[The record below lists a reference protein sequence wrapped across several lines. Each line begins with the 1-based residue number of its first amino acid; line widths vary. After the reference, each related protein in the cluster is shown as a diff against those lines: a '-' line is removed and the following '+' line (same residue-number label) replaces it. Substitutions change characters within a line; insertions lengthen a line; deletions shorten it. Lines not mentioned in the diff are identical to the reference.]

1 MPYNFENLEI
11 IIADDNEFMRH
22 VIRTT
27 LQALGFQRDNIEEA
41 ECGEEVLKILKT
53 NTPDLIITD
62 LNMKPINGLELTR
75 HIRRSEN
82 SLLRF
87 MPVMICTGHA
97 ETSYIIA
104 ARDAGATE
112 IVCKPISAM
121 SLYQHIAAIIEHPRE
136 FVQSPE
142 YIGPDRRRR
151 DVPFEGQDRRASEV
165 EI

>member
-11 IIADDNEFMRH
+11 IVADDNEFMRS
-22 VIRTT
+22 VIRMT
-27 LQALGFQRDNIEEA
+27 LQALGFQRDNIVEA
-41 ECGEEVLKILKT
+41 ESGEDVLKLLKT

-62 LNMKPINGLELTR
+62 LNMKPMNGLELTR
-75 HIRRSEN
+75 NIRRSED
-82 SLLRF
+82 SLLKF

-97 ETSYIIA
+97 EANYIFA

-112 IVCKPISAM
+112 IICKPISAKA
-121 SLYQHIAAIIEHPRE
+121 LYEHIRAIVEWPRE